1 MAGKAQKKPKSLI
14 FIVVPRVIL
23 DKSKKLKKKK
33 KKKSL
38 FCKNYLFKNIIF
50 LSFLILLS
58 SISLHCV

>member
-33 KKKSL
+33 KKVCFVKITCLKISY
-38 FCKNYLFKNIIF
+38 FF
-50 LSFLILLS
+50 LS
-58 SISLHCV
+58 

>member
-23 DKSKKLKKKK
+23 GKSKKLK